1 MLLVFLFSI
10 YISITDWFTHRISNR
25 SIFIVALI
33 LLLHGNFRLY
43 LVSGLL
49 IFALFSLAGTLGGLG
64 GGDVKLLGV
73 VGLCA
78 VPTVEI
84 FQFLLYLLAFSTC
97 LVILV
102 ALVKKTL
109 RGSVAFA
116 PAICASYLTL
126 LMSR

>member
-25 SIFIVALI
+25 SIFIVALL

-43 LVSGLL
+43 FLSGFV

-64 GGDVKLLGV
+64 GGDIKLLGV

>member
-25 SIFIVALI
+25 SITIIALL
-33 LLLHGNFRLY
+33 LLLHGNFRFY
-43 LVSGLL
+43 LLSGLL
-49 IFALFSLAGTLGGLG
+49 IFTLFLLAGALGGLG
-64 GGDVKLLGV
+64 GGDIKLLGT

-78 VPTVEI
+78 IPTVEI
-84 FQFLLYLLAFSTC
+84 YQFLLYLLAYSTF
-97 LVILV
+97 LVILI
-102 ALVKKTL
+102 ALVRKTM

-116 PAICASYLTL
+116 PAICASYLTV

>member
-25 SIFIVALI
+25 SITIIALL
-33 LLLHGNFRLY
+33 LLLHGNFRFHL
-43 LVSGLL
+43 LSGLL
-49 IFALFSLAGTLGGLG
+49 ILTLFLLAGALGGLG
-64 GGDVKLLGV
+64 GGDIKLLGT

-78 VPTVEI
+78 IPTVEI
-84 FQFLLYLLAFSTC
+84 YQFLLYLLTYSTC
-97 LVILV
+97 LVILI
-102 ALVKKTL
+102 ALVRKTM

-116 PAICASYLTL
+116 PAICASYLTV